1 MGISTK
7 TGDGGQT
14 FLPSGE
20 RVSKNHPEINFLGT
34 LDELNSH
41 IGLLR
46 TKGMDALAPD
56 LKLVQKE
63 LLNLIAVPEEALHRT
78 EENLKK
84 LEAELPPLTD
94 FILPGGAKNGT
105 ELAALT
111 HIARTVCRRA
121 ERLSPAP
128 SPYLNRLSDYLFMLA
143 RKCDTMENPET

>member
-14 FLPSGE
+14 SLPSGE
-20 RVSKNHPEINFLGT
+20 RVPKSHAKINFLGT

-46 TKGMDALAPD
+46 TKGIDALAPD
-56 LKLVQKE
+56 LKLVQRE
-63 LLNLIAVPEEALHRT
+63 LLNLVAVPREAILRT
-78 EENLKK
+78 EANLKK
-84 LEAELPPLTD
+84 LEEELPVLTD
-94 FILPGGAKNGT
+94 FILPGGADGGT

-111 HIARTVCRRA
+111 HVTRSVCRRA
-121 ERLSPAP
+121 ERLSPTP

-143 RKCDTMENPET
+143 RKCDTMENP